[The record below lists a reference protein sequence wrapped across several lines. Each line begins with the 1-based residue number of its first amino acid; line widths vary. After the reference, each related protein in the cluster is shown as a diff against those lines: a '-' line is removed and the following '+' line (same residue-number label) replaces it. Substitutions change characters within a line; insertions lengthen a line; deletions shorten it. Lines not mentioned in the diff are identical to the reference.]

1 MRERREHERRDD
13 EENRHHRAGV
23 RTGRRRFHVLI
34 TMSATVVETAARRI
48 RGEQASRA
56 RALLTAAVVGTAA
69 GVLTYRLLRS
79 AGEDA

>member
-1 MRERREHERRDD
+1 
-13 EENRHHRAGV
+13 
-23 RTGRRRFHVLI
+23 
-34 TMSATVVETAARRI
+34 MSATVVETAARRI